1 MNRNLSKLLQSLAG
15 VVMFSMAS
23 LSMAATYTYTY
34 DFDADE
40 HERGGQP
47 LVFDDLSVYGA
58 LLVDG
63 MAPDDDPSYKR
74 ANAYLDA
81 GTMSGLGV
89 CKGSVKADDF
99 GTTKAT
105 NKCYSADGLT
115 STAGDDNM
123 QENEVLGFVF
133 DSAKKISD
141 VGIWGKHAPVPDD
154 TKVLIWTDTGGFSLL
169 DVIADKI
176 TLGFE
181 LTEMAIF
188 GSMSDW
194 YKGFMEKH
202 FDIGTTNTD
211 ALYVAGINEVPIPAA
226 VWLFGSAL
234 LGLTGLRR
242 RKVAV

>member
-23 LSMAATYTYTY
+23 LSMAATYTY

-47 LVFDDLSVYGA
+47 LVFGDLSVYGG

-63 MAPDDDPSYKR
+63 TAPDYEPSLMR

-81 GTMSGLGV
+81 GTKSGLGV
-89 CKGSVKADDF
+89 CREKVDNGA
-99 GTTKAT
+99 GGGAPAA
-105 NKCYSADGLT
+105 NKCFTHGGGY
-115 STAGDDNM
+115 AGSDDNL
-123 QENEVLGFVF
+123 QVNEVLGFVF
-133 DSAKKISD
+133 GSAKKISD
-141 VGIWGKHAPVPDD
+141 VGIWGKHDHVPDG
-154 TKVLIWTDTGGFSLL
+154 TKVLIWTDTGGFDLL
-169 DVIADKI
+169 DVVADKI

-194 YKGFMEKH
+194 YKGFMKEH
-202 FDIGTTNTD
+202 FRIGTTNTD

>member
-15 VVMFSMAS
+15 MVMLSVAS
-23 LSMAATYTYTY
+23 LSMAATYTY

-47 LVFDDLSVYGA
+47 LVFGDLSVYGG

-63 MAPDDDPSYKR
+63 VAPDYDPSVMS
-74 ANAYLDA
+74 AHAYLDA

-89 CKGSVKADDF
+89 CREKVDNGAG
-99 GTTKAT
+99 GTAA
-105 NKCYSADGLT
+105 NKCFTHGGGY
-115 STAGDDNM
+115 AGSDDNL
-123 QENEVLGFVF
+123 QINEVLRFVF
-133 DSAKKISD
+133 DSSKIISD
-141 VGIWGKHAPVPDD
+141 VGIWGKHAPVPDG
-154 TKVLIWTDTGGFSLL
+154 TKVLIWTDTGGFDLL
-169 DVIADKI
+169 DVVADKI

-181 LTEMAIF
+181 LTKMAIF
-188 GSMSDW
+188 GTMSDW
-194 YKGFMEKH
+194 YKGFMEKNYR
-202 FDIGTTNTD
+202 IGTTNID
-211 ALYVAGINEVPIPAA
+211 ELYVAGINALPIPAA